1 MRLPWLRRGVSKAS
15 VNAMRRV
22 MSVRTDE
29 VECDAEGLQ
38 RVEVGAEAA
47 LLEEVGHQH
56 AEVEARHTVAVLL
69 AITQ

>member
-1 MRLPWLRRGVSKAS
+1 
-15 VNAMRRV
+15 MRRV